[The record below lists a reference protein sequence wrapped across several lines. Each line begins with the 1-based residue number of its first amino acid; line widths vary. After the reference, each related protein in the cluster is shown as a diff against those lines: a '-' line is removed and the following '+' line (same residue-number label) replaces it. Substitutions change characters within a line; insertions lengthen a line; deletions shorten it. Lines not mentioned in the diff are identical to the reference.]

1 MPCYPLSMDFAI
13 IKTGGK
19 QYIVS
24 PGQKL
29 KVEKLL
35 ADEGGTISFD
45 RVLLTKNGDE
55 VAIGTPILLGAL
67 VEAKVL
73 KQARARKI
81 IVFKYKNKTRRGT
94 KNGHRQPYTEVEIG
108 KIKV

>member
-1 MPCYPLSMDFAI
+1 MDFAI

-19 QYIVS
+19 QYLVS

-35 ADEGGTISFD
+35 ADEGGAISFD
-45 RVLLTKNGDE
+45 QVLLTKSGDE
-55 VAIGTPILLGAL
+55 VAIGTPIISGVS

-73 KQARARKI
+73 KQARARKVI
-81 IVFKYKNKTRRGT
+81 IFRYKNKTRRGT

-108 KIKV
+108 KITIK